1 MIEET
6 MIHPET
12 GEILYRD
19 VRPIEYT
26 YKEQRIVVD
35 QPGWFPA
42 DKNDEDGI
50 LSQEDMKVAGNAV
63 RIMKA
68 RHQQKLR
75 EKNLELG
82 NLSFA

>member
-1 MIEET
+1 MEEI

-12 GEILYRD
+12 GKILYRN

-26 YKEQRIVVD
+26 YKEQRITVD

-50 LSQEDMKVAGNAV
+50 LSQEDARVAGNAV

-68 RHQQKLR
+68 RHQKY
-75 EKNLELG
+75 LEEQNSEHG